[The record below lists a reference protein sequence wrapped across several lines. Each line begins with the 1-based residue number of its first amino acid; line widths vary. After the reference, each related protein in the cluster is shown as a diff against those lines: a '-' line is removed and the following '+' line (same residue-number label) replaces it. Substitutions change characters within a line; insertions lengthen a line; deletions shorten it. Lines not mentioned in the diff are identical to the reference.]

1 MANEIKNQDIE
12 KWALD
17 ISRKISKEKNLES
30 VYFTSQRK
38 LLHLKQEM
46 RKTLILNKRALP
58 DY

>member
-1 MANEIKNQDIE
+1 MANEIRNQDFE

-17 ISRKISKEKNLES
+17 ITRKVNKENNLEN

-46 RKTLILNKRALP
+46 RKTLIRNK
-58 DY
+58 